1 VPAVSAVPG
10 KLDVAQ
16 TYNDDYH
23 GWPVA
28 PVHEPHPMRGSFMDP
43 RPDADLGAIY
53 HDGVDIAVRDD
64 HPEPGAPPGRTH
76 RVYAIEGGQVRR
88 ATPRGVRG
96 LVDCGHFRYEHV
108 DALVKVGDQV
118 DPGDLIGWTCFDSW
132 HVHVGEWIFPP
143 GDDPILVNPMR
154 PGGKIRPYLDDAPPE
169 IHEIRFYTPAEP
181 EWTRRPEANVAR
193 LPQAGTRLD
202 KTGLSGKVDVR
213 VRLDDPQSFIGWF
226 EDLPWLAAPHHPFRL
241 GVALI
246 ELPGGDVVLNRDV
259 FRAERSVYTPAG
271 QHYAP
276 GTDQNLPANGCM
288 AMHRT
293 ARCDGVYWFRL
304 FPKPYWD
311 TTRLPDARYRLRILA
326 WDVVGNES
334 EADTDVTIRN

>member
-1 VPAVSAVPG
+1 MSAVPG

-16 TYNDDYH
+16 TYNDDYR

-28 PVHEPHPMRGSFMDP
+28 PVHEQHPIRGSFMDP
-43 RPDADLGAIY
+43 RPDPDLGAIY

-64 HPEPGAPPGRTH
+64 RPEPGAPPGRTH
-76 RVYAIEGGQVRR
+76 RVYAIEGGEVRR

-118 DPGDLIGWTCFDSW
+118 DPGDLIGWSCFDSW

-154 PGGKIRPYLDDAPPE
+154 PGGKIRPYHDDAPPE

-181 EWTRRPEANVAR
+181 EWTRRPEASVSR

-202 KTGLSGKVDVR
+202 KTRLSGKVDAR

-226 EDLPWLAAPHHPFRL
+226 EELPWLAAPHHPLRV
-241 GVALI
+241 GVALV
-246 ELPGGDVVLNRDV
+246 ELSSGDVVLNRDV
-259 FRAERSVYTPAG
+259 FRSERAVFTPAG
-271 QHYAP
+271 QHFAP

-288 AMHRT
+288 ATHRT
-293 ARCDGVYWFRL
+293 ANCDGVYWFRL
-304 FPKPYWD
+304 FPKPYLD
-311 TTRLPDARYRLRILA
+311 TTSLPNGRYHLRILA
-326 WDVVGNES
+326 WDIAGNES
-334 EADTDVTIRN
+334 EADTEVTIRN